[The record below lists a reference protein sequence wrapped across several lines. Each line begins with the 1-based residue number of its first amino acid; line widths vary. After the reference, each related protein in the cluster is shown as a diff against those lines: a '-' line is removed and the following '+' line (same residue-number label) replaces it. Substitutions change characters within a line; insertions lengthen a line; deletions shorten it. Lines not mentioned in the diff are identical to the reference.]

1 MMKQKTAKLHDFDDL
16 ISARTDN
23 SMVKLRLEN
32 MAPLES
38 KITHLTFSKY
48 QLVLIQDKKVNIYDP
63 QYPEMNPLI
72 DTFQKSRV
80 VSDKS
85 FDALTE

>member
-1 MMKQKTAKLHDFDDL
+1 MKQKTAKLHDFDDL

-32 MAPLES
+32 LAPYES

-48 QLVLIQDKKVNIYDP
+48 QVVLIQDKKVKIYDP
-63 QYPEMNPLI
+63 
-72 DTFQKSRV
+72 
-80 VSDKS
+80 
-85 FDALTE
+85 